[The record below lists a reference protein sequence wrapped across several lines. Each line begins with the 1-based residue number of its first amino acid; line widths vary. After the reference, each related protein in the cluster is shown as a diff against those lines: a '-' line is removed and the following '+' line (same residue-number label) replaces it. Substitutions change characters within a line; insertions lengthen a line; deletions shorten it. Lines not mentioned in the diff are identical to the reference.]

1 MTTSAPGQCP
11 RPHRRESRVVDPLLR
26 VAALVCCALAMG
38 WFAVAMQPHWRQIRR
53 AQALTRAIRMRLRAL
68 GTVALV
74 VALSICLWV
83 DHPSM
88 AVLVWVMAL
97 AASAM
102 SVAFTLAWRPE
113 WLSWLVLWV
122 RQDDRVPA
130 SRR

>member
-1 MTTSAPGQCP
+1 
-11 RPHRRESRVVDPLLR
+11 
-26 VAALVCCALAMG
+26 
-38 WFAVAMQPHWRQIRR
+38 
-53 AQALTRAIRMRLRAL
+53 LTRATRMQLRAL

-74 VALSICLWV
+74 VALLICLWV

-122 RQDDRVPA
+122 RRDDRVPA